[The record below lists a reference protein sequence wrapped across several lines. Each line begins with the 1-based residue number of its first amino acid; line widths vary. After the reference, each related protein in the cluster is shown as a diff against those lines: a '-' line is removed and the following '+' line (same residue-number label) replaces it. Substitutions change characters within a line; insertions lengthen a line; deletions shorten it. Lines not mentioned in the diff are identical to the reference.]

1 MSTEEISFT
10 DLIASSIHDMKNS
23 VNVQVH
29 SLEKIAMD
37 ARARGDTEAFDSL
50 VVVIAQAHRMNANL
64 IQLLSLYKFGK
75 AIYPLDIAEQS
86 VADVIDEALL
96 QTRAVMDFKGINVEV
111 DCAANCYWYFDHDL
125 IIGVLLNA
133 LNNAC
138 SYTRDKIRISASVSD
153 KLLVLRVEDNGRG
166 YPANMLQTDAL
177 AANRRVDF
185 FTGSTGLGFYFSA
198 QVAHLH
204 ENQGQHGTLTIENGG
219 ALGGGCFVVNLP

>member
-1 MSTEEISFT
+1 MTTEEVSFT
-10 DLIASSIHDMKNS
+10 DLMASSIHDMKNS

-29 SLEKIAMD
+29 AIEKIAHD
-37 ARARGDTEAFDSL
+37 AKARGDTEAFDQL
-50 VVVIAQAHRMNANL
+50 VVVIAQAHRLNANL

-86 VADVIDEALL
+86 VADVMAEALL
-96 QTRAVMDFKGINVEV
+96 QTRAVMDFKGISIEV
-111 DCAANCYWYFDHDL
+111 DCASDCFWYFDHDL
-125 IIGVLLNA
+125 ITGVLLNA

-138 SYTRDKIRISASVSD
+138 SYTQDKIRLSASVAD

-166 YPANMLQTDAL
+166 YPPGMLQNDAL
-177 AANRRVDF
+177 TANRRVDF

-204 ENQGQHGTLTIENGG
+204 ENQGRHGTLTIENGG
-219 ALGGGCFVVNLP
+219 ALGGGCFVVKLP